1 MKLIDVLT
9 QDEKS
14 LTAEQATFEA
24 QQQDV
29 NLQAFVI
36 GTSRN
41 LSELKGKQ
49 NGILRAGGPTMW
61 AKYDQLA
68 GQIAELEE
76 TLVRLAGYRVEF
88 FG

>member
-9 QDEKS
+9 QDEKALS
-14 LTAEQATFEA
+14 AEQATFEA

-36 GTSRN
+36 GTNRN

-49 NGILRAGGPTMW
+49 NAILRQGGPQMW
-61 AKYDQLA
+61 ANYDQLA
-68 GQIAELEE
+68 GQISELED
-76 TLVRLAGYRVEF
+76 TLDRLAGYRVEF